1 MTPTLHLVFIFPCED
16 CSLFVNCSV
25 FQTIPEVLGRKG
37 QVWLVIWIYFNIKF
51 RSACI
56 TGAQSIAVGWET
68 EKYYGFK
75 FRYVT
80 NSTVSSLSLSE
91 KCSESVKSLSCI
103 QLFVTPRAH
112 HGILRQEYWAESRGS
127 SRPRDGT
134 WVSCMAG
141 LPFTVWASREDFKVP
156 GFTSGGSSQMVLV
169 VKKLPANAGDSGSI
183 PSREY
188 PPE

>member
-91 KCSESVKSLSCI
+91 KCSESVSHSVVSNSLWLHGPTMEFSGKNTELSPGDLPDPGMEPGSPAWQACPLLSEPPGKTLKS
-103 QLFVTPRAH
+103 Q
-112 HGILRQEYWAESRGS
+112 GS
-127 SRPRDGT
+127 PL
-134 WVSCMAG
+134 VG
-141 LPFTVWASREDFKVP
+141 LPRWCWW
-156 GFTSGGSSQMVLV
+156 
-169 VKKLPANAGDSGSI
+169 
-183 PSREY
+183 
-188 PPE
+188 

>member
-1 MTPTLHLVFIFPCED
+1 MTPTLYLVFIFPCED

-51 RSACI
+51 RSACV
-56 TGAQSIAVGWET
+56 TGAQSIAVGWVT
-68 EKYYGFK
+68 EKYDGFK

-91 KCSESVKSLSCI
+91 KCSESVSHAVVSNSLW
-103 QLFVTPRAH
+103 P
-112 HGILRQEYWAESRGS
+112 HGPTMEFSRQEYWAESRGS

-156 GFTSGGSSQMVLV
+156 GFTSGGSSQMALA

-188 PPE
+188 PLE